1 MHVYIQHNNVMI
13 TVDGQEVAYLKA
25 NEKHSWTG

>member
-1 MHVYIQHNNVMI
+1 MI